1 MCEALRTSSARDFGL
16 SGEVDVFESL
26 VKISEITELVEREKK
41 LDALRWNWMEDA
53 IFFDY
58 FTVERIFAF
67 LLKLE
72 MIGRWISMDKEKG
85 SELFRQIIDKLKD
98 EIQIP
103 AEFR

>member
-1 MCEALRTSSARDFGL
+1 MVVCVLLWEAFGW
-16 SGEVDVFESL
+16 FWL
-26 VKISEITELVEREKK
+26 V
-41 LDALRWNWMEDA
+41 DA

-72 MIGRWISMDKEKG
+72 MIERWISLDKERG
-85 SELFRQIIDKLKD
+85 NQLFRSIIESLKND
-98 EIQIP
+98 VQIP

>member
-1 MCEALRTSSARDFGL
+1 
-16 SGEVDVFESL
+16 
-26 VKISEITELVEREKK
+26 
-41 LDALRWNWMEDA
+41 MEDA
-53 IFFDY
+53 VFFNY
-58 FTVERIFAF
+58 FTVERIFVF

-72 MIGRWISMDKEKG
+72 MIDRWISMDKEKG

>member
-1 MCEALRTSSARDFGL
+1 M
-16 SGEVDVFESL
+16 
-26 VKISEITELVEREKK
+26 KISEITELVEREKK

-72 MIGRWISMDKEKG
+72 MIERWISLDKERG
-85 SELFRQIIDKLKD
+85 NNLFRRIIESLNND
-98 EIQIP
+98 ENIH
-103 AEFR
+103 